1 MKLTNVQEEYLK
13 TIYLLQLNEG
23 KSKLTDIAE
32 KLNKSKASVNS
43 AINNLVELGL
53 VNNEKYGPIVLTDQG
68 KSEAK
73 KLVAANDIVM
83 LFLTDVLGVEKEKA
97 EKEAQGIKTILS
109 DESLN
114 KLARYTYKEL
124 GLTPKEC
131 SYNINN
137 EKCFQCGISIKA
149 KKIIEKKDNK

>member
-73 KLVAANDIVM
+73 KIVAANDIVM
-83 LFLTDVLGVEKEKA
+83 LFLTDVIGIENEKA
-97 EKEAQGIKTILS
+97 SEEAQGVKTILS

-137 EKCFQCGISIKA
+137 EKCFRCGISIKA
-149 KKIIEKKDNK
+149 KKIIEKKD